1 MIQVSDLPG
10 KSLIS
15 LADAATLGYIANV
28 WFDSK
33 LQRARVV
40 EIICDDDDR
49 PERSYADFAKITCE
63 GDAAVIPSAECLKS
77 EKSAIAS
84 TPCPINRP
92 CYNQSGKSLGTL
104 RGILLEN
111 CNTVKIVC
119 ENGNFTPK
127 ELLSLGADLCIFN
140 DTGKPIKIV
149 RPKKTAVQTVAQA
162 APQASDAPTQDAPE
176 ESGVQTPPPPQAVTV
191 SHAPGEPV
199 KNYSFLLG
207 KPVHTAVMHNG
218 ATLIPAGTVVD
229 EEVIELARKYGKL
242 VQLALRAF

>member
-40 EIICDDDDR
+40 EVICDDDDR
-49 PERSYADFAKITCE
+49 PERSFADFAKLTCD
-63 GDAAVIPSAECLKS
+63 GDAVVIPSAECLKD
-77 EKSAIAS
+77 EKSSLAS

-111 CNTVKIVC
+111 CNTVKIIC

-127 ELLSLGADLCIFN
+127 ELLALGADLCIFN
-140 DTGKPIKIV
+140 DTGKPIKIA
-149 RPKKTAVQTVAQA
+149 RPKKPTAQTGAQA
-162 APQASDAPTQDAPE
+162 PAKPPE
-176 ESGVQTPPPPQAVTV
+176 ETPQTSGVQTPPSPHAVTV
-191 SHAPGEPV
+191 SPNPGEPV

-207 KPVHTAVMHNG
+207 KPVHTAVTHNG
-218 ATLIPAGTVVD
+218 MTLIPSGTVVD
-229 EEVIELARKYGKL
+229 ESVIELARKYGKL